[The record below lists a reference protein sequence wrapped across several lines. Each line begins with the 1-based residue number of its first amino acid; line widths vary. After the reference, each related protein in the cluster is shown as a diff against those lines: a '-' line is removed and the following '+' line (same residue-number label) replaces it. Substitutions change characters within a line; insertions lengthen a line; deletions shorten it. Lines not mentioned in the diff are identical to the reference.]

1 MSISSVCMLI
11 LEGLYVFLYCIL
23 MKLYSQY
30 LSKRILKQ
38 FMSSYRDT
46 LHIKKFCSNYF
57 LKIDEIS
64 LYSIYHLQHLNCVQ
78 TKNMFWLKN
87 ILILRCFNFE
97 NILYIIKFTYKFHKH
112 QNNKVIVFYKV
123 SYLSPARHDNIYL

>member
-1 MSISSVCMLI
+1 
-11 LEGLYVFLYCIL
+11 

-38 FMSSYRDT
+38 FISSYREDT
-46 LHIKKFCSNYF
+46 LYIKKFCSNYF

-64 LYSIYHLQHLNCVQ
+64 LYSVYHLKHLNCVQ

-97 NILYIIKFTYKFHKH
+97 KY
-112 QNNKVIVFYKV
+112 
-123 SYLSPARHDNIYL
+123 PIYH